1 MAVAVGDK
9 ITAAWGNSTR
19 TLYLKKA
26 AAETVTSSTTL
37 QNDNDFVFT
46 IPANKVYLVEV
57 ELAVTAAAAGDIKLA
72 WAVSG
77 GVAGLGTR
85 VCRGPAVGTTDPESG
100 SMRSSRHGITTAKE
114 YGCDPTTV
122 AAINERFFV
131 ETTTSGTSGTLTLQW
146 AQFVS
151 SATAT
156 TMTTNSFAWLREVE
170 VWT

>member
-26 AAETVTSSTTL
+26 AAESVTSSTTL

-46 IPANKVYLVEV
+46 IPANKVYLIEMT
-57 ELAVTAAAAGDIKLA
+57 LGVTAAAAGDIKIA
-72 WAVSG
+72 WASSG
-77 GVAGLGTR
+77 GVAALGTR
-85 VCRGPAVGTTDPESG
+85 ECRGPAVGTTDPEST
-100 SMRSSRHGITTAKE
+100 SMRSSRHGLTTAKE

-122 AAINERFFV
+122 AAITERFFV
-131 ETTTSGTSGTLTLQW
+131 ETTTAGTSGTLTLQW

-151 SATAT
+151 NATAT
-156 TMTTNSFAWLREVE
+156 TVTTNSFVILREVE
-170 VWT
+170 AWT